1 MLRLHKRIIPFLF
14 FIAISLFSFSQNTQN
29 ENKDKNAMNT
39 FLDAEKNKMLENYD
53 EAKKL
58 YLKTLEIDKSYDPAM
73 FELGRIYVIQQ
84 NYSEALRWVENAYQ
98 VDPNNKWYAQLLIK
112 LYRNNYQLAEA
123 LDVYEKLLDQEP
135 NNTDYLQEIVGL
147 YTILEKYDKAI
158 ESLKKI
164 EKINGISENTRMQ
177 MRKIYLQQKDY
188 PNAINALIKL
198 SGSYPKE
205 EKYCNMIAELY
216 MQSGNK
222 EEALKWYK
230 KVLEIN
236 PGNPYIQITL
246 ADFYGKQGKQDQ
258 AYEYLKEGY
267 SNPNLDIDTKVQV
280 LVNYLQTKEQK
291 TIIKDRAY
299 ELAEILVNTHPDD
312 PKSHAIYG
320 DLLYSDSLYQ
330 KAATEFI
337 KVIEVDSSRY
347 PVWQQLLLSLS
358 MNNEDT
364 LMVEYSQK
372 AIEKFPQMEFPYYVN
387 AMANFQLGNT
397 DKVIEILEQ
406 GMYFVTNPA
415 LKEQF
420 YMLLG
425 DAYHDQG
432 DTNKAYDN
440 YEKCLAINPEN
451 SFVLNNYAYYLS
463 VENKDLDKA
472 EKMAA
477 KSVELDPNG
486 NNLDTYGWVLY
497 QQGKYEEAL
506 NYILQSLEKTEN
518 PSAVVLEHLGDV
530 YQKLGE
536 HKKARSYWKKAIK
549 AGGDQKMLE
558 QKIKQND

>member
-177 MRKIYLQQKDY
+177 MRKIYLQQNDY

-198 SGSYPKE
+198 SDSYPKE